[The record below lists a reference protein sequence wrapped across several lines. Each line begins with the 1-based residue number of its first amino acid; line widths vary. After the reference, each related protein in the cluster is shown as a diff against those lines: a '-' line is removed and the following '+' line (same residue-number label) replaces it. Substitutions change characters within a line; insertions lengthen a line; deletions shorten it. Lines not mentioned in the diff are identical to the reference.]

1 MHTRFPQL
9 TFDATIKISH
19 LLDHAELLPVLRASG
34 CLFITSAVESVD
46 DSVLHYL
53 DKHHS
58 RADVE
63 RALTLC
69 RANGI
74 SLAPTFVPFTP
85 WTTLDGYLDLL
96 RDLVQWEL
104 QQAVPAVQ
112 LTIRLLV
119 PQGSYLLHLPGF
131 SDKLLPFDPRLL
143 GYPWR
148 HADPRVD
155 ALQQDVQALVL
166 DMENASRTDV
176 FGAIWQ
182 LAHRVAGRRAP
193 SLDDAD
199 PGVAIPRLSEPWFC
213 CAEPTE
219 QQLESF

>member
-1 MHTRFPQL
+1 
-9 TFDATIKISH
+9 
-19 LLDHAELLPVLRASG
+19 
-34 CLFITSAVESVD
+34 
-46 DSVLHYL
+46 
-53 DKHHS
+53 
-58 RADVE
+58 
-63 RALTLC
+63 
-69 RANGI
+69 
-74 SLAPTFVPFTP
+74 
-85 WTTLDGYLDLL
+85 
-96 RDLVQWEL
+96 
-104 QQAVPAVQ
+104 
-112 LTIRLLV
+112 
-119 PQGSYLLHLPGF
+119 LPGF

-155 ALQQDVQALVL
+155 ALHQDVQALVL

-182 LAHRVAGRRAP
+182 LAHRAAGRRAP

-199 PGVAIPRLSEPWFC
+199 PGVAIPHLSEPWYC